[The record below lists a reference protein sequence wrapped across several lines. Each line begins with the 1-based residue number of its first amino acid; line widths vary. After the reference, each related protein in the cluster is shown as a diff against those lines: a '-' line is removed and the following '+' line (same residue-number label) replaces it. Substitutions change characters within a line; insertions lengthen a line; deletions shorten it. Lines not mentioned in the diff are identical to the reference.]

1 MEETDQI
8 TKRTVYHE
16 RQSLWFCG
24 QHTLNNLFQDK
35 VFTKEQLD
43 NIALKLAESTSL
55 EGSTRRT
62 RYINPHKSVFKVGNY
77 DINVLE
83 VALKEKGLEVQ
94 WFDIRKDIRTV
105 IQFTD
110 KTLFGLILNVPTIRY
125 YLWRSYH
132 WIAIKP
138 FFKQDDEKSVEVY
151 NLDSKLTI
159 PEKFEDFEKDTG
171 TQQALIQEI
180 FSLVSKR
187 PDTVCNFLEG
197 SQMLGGKDTR
207 IIYRHYATL
216 YFVFVVDECE
226 SELGILDLIQV
237 FVECLDRCFEN
248 VCELDLI
255 FHFEDVHNILDEV
268 ISGGMVLE
276 TNISQIVSAFNE
288 TNKYKRRSGAMATIA
303 GSGAGAVARD
313 LGANFANTVTTT
325 LQSTLQNT
333 SSLQTQSPTALRPH
347 SVVGCEGISSQPQSF
362 RVIRRRQQRKNSRNN
377 VLNPTLDNFYN
388 ILRRTEADLNV
399 KSSTKNWLNEYE
411 SYRRQVI
418 NAEKSSVENIR
429 PVSCFN
435 VSPPPKKMEN
445 SRYSMQF

>member
-1 MEETDQI
+1 MI
-8 TKRTVYHE
+8 
-16 RQSLWFCG
+16 
-24 QHTLNNLFQDK
+24 
-35 VFTKEQLD
+35 
-43 NIALKLAESTSL
+43 
-55 EGSTRRT
+55 
-62 RYINPHKSVFKVGNY
+62 KSV
-77 DINVLE
+77 
-83 VALKEKGLEVQ
+83 
-94 WFDIRKDIRTV
+94 
-105 IQFTD
+105 
-110 KTLFGLILNVPTIRY
+110 LIFNN
-125 YLWRSYH
+125 H
-132 WIAIKP
+132 GKP
-138 FFKQDDEKSVEVY
+138 RC
-151 NLDSKLTI
+151 T
-159 PEKFEDFEKDTG
+159 KFYQQIDTG

-288 TNKYKRRSGAMATIA
+288 TNKFKRRSGAMATIA

-333 SSLQTQSPTALRPH
+333 VSATFP
-347 SVVGCEGISSQPQSF
+347 
-362 RVIRRRQQRKNSRNN
+362 
-377 VLNPTLDNFYN
+377 NF
-388 ILRRTEADLNV
+388 RRT
-399 KSSTKNWLNEYE
+399 TG
-411 SYRRQVI
+411 
-418 NAEKSSVENIR
+418 
-429 PVSCFN
+429 F
-435 VSPPPKKMEN
+435 
-445 SRYSMQF
+445 